1 MNQELFSAID
11 TYIGTLFFPQDDI
24 LEAVLHA
31 SEEAGLPRVNV
42 SPAQGHLLHLLA
54 LLCRART
61 ILEIGTLGGYSAIW
75 MARALP
81 EGGRLITLDKNPAHV
96 QIARKNIA
104 RAGLESTIEVRQG
117 ESFDILAALEAEQA
131 GPFDM
136 IFLDAD
142 KEPYPDYLQ
151 WALRLTQPGSLIV
164 ADNTIRH
171 GDILDEAFT
180 DPGIEGIRRF
190 NTMLAANPNLAA
202 TILQT
207 VGVKGHDG
215 MSLAY
220 VKG

>member
-1 MNQELFSAID
+1 MNQELFSAVD
-11 TYIGTLFFPQDDI
+11 KYISTLFIPQDNT

-31 SEEAGLPRVNV
+31 SEAAGLPGVNV
-42 SPAQGHLLHLLA
+42 SPTQGHMLYVLA

-81 EGGRLITLDKNPAHV
+81 PGGRLITLDKNPTHV
-96 QIARKNIA
+96 RVARENIA
-104 RAGLESTIEVRQG
+104 QAGLGAIIEVREG
-117 ESFDILAALEAEQA
+117 ESFDILANLEAEQA

-151 WALRLTQPGSLIV
+151 WSLRLTRPGSLIV
-164 ADNTIRH
+164 ADNTIRR
-171 GDILDEAFT
+171 GDILDESFT
-180 DPGIEGIRRF
+180 DAGIEAIRRF
-190 NTMLAANPNLAA
+190 NAMLAANPNLAA
-202 TILQT
+202 TIIQT
-207 VGVKGHDG
+207 VGIKGHDG

-220 VKG
+220 VRG